1 MILTAVLILS
11 FFLAAGV
18 LHVTGM
24 GSHFKSILTCNQ
36 ALHNMFVFERSF
48 PDTRKTLPALKHTEA
63 NARLQQA
70 SNCAASHFF
79 FETSA
84 PGKTYLKVMQ

>member
-36 ALHNMFVFERSF
+36 ALHMFVFERSF
-48 PDTRKTLPALKHTEA
+48 PDTRKTLHGLNLLELTRGCSKRLTVQHHTFSLKLL
-63 NARLQQA
+63 RR
-70 SNCAASHFF
+70 
-79 FETSA
+79 
-84 PGKTYLKVMQ
+84 GKRI